1 MVDEQLRPHGVI
13 DERILAAMA
22 ELPREEFVPKALR
35 RHAYADHPLAIGG
48 GQTISQPLVV
58 GAATQALSPQP
69 GDLVLEVGA
78 GSGYQVA
85 VLARLCRRV
94 IGIEIDH
101 GLATR
106 CAATL
111 ARLGVNNAE
120 IHEGDGS
127 LGWPPAAPY
136 DGIVVSAAAPSIP
149 QALIE
154 QLAEGG
160 RMVIPVESG
169 RPDIQE
175 LLLCRKVGGR
185 LRTEVMFP
193 VRFVPLLG

>member
-1 MVDEQLRPHGVI
+1 MKEQLRPHGVR
-13 DERILAAMA
+13 DERVLAVMA
-22 ELPREEFVPKALR
+22 ELPREEFVPAALR

-58 GAATQALSPQP
+58 GAATQALSLRPS
-69 GDLVLEVGA
+69 DLVLEVGA

-94 IGIEIDH
+94 IGIEIDPR
-101 GLATR
+101 LAAR

-111 ARLGVNNAE
+111 ARLGVANAE
-120 IHEGDGS
+120 IQQGDGS

-136 DGIVVSAAAPSIP
+136 DGIVVSAAASHIP
-149 QALIE
+149 EALIE

-169 RPDIQE
+169 HPDLQE
-175 LLLCRKVGGR
+175 LLLCRKTEGR
-185 LRTEVMFP
+185 LLTEVMFA
-193 VRFVPLLG
+193 VRFVPLHG